1 MKRDTRNT
9 ATSLGE
15 LDYVVL
21 TCYIALVMVGWLMI
35 YSASYSLNASAS
47 FFDLSN
53 IAGKQMLFIVFCAVM
68 LFFIQMSDWTFW
80 RTLAFPIY
88 LFSLVLLAG
97 TIVFGREVNG
107 ANAWYQFGGF
117 SFQPSEIAKF
127 STCLAIAS
135 YLSAT
140 GVTLR
145 ETKSRLY
152 AIGLFMVPVLIIL
165 LQKDTGSAL
174 VFFSFLLVLFR
185 EGLPS
190 GWYVLGFG
198 TALMVI
204 LGLMYPAPYV
214 STTLILLATARIAWE
229 YQNKRPWWLV
239 LAALIPVAIWWPEIT
254 AWLWGLGVEQGLF
267 AAPTEPAAS
276 GAEPMAAP
284 LHPAWIMA
292 LPLVYFGVVFLKS
305 YLRKN
310 SLIQRKL
317 QLIGL
322 VTFLACSQVFLAGF
336 AYSLM
341 APHQQQRI
349 RIWLNPAEAATDA
362 RGSAYNLLHSKMAIG
377 SGGLLGKGPLQ
388 GNMTKLKY
396 VPEQSTDFIFCT
408 VGEEHGFVGVL
419 GVVGLFFVL
428 LIRITQIAERQRSNF
443 SRVYAYGVAG
453 VIFVHVIVNIG
464 MTMGLFPIIGIPL
477 PFISYGGSSLIGF
490 TLLIG
495 VLLKLDS
502 HRNLA

>member
-1 MKRDTRNT
+1 MKDFKNT
-9 ATSLGE
+9 ATGIQE
-15 LDYVVL
+15 LDYVLL
-21 TCYIALVMVGWLMI
+21 TCYIALAMVGWVMI
-35 YSASYSLNASAS
+35 YSASMGTGTAGQI
-47 FFDLSN
+47 FDLEN
-53 IAGKQMLFIVFCAVM
+53 NAGKQMFFIVFCAVIF
-68 LFFIQMSDWTFW
+68 FFIQMSDWTFW
-80 RTLAFPIY
+80 RTLAIPIY
-88 LFSLVLLAG
+88 LVSLVLLAG

-117 SFQPSEIAKF
+117 SFQPSEVVKF
-127 STCLAIAS
+127 STCLAIAG

-145 ETKSRLY
+145 DTKSRLY
-152 AIGLFMVPVLIIL
+152 AAALFLLPALIIL

-174 VFFSFLLVLFR
+174 VFFSFVLVMYR

-190 GWYVLGFG
+190 GWYALGFG

-204 LGLMYPAPYV
+204 LGLMFPAAEVAAALMLVAGMRIV
-214 STTLILLATARIAWE
+214 SE
-229 YQNKRPWWLV
+229 HQNTRPWWVVLFLLV
-239 LAALIPVAIWWPEIT
+239 PITFWWEDISTWVWKLTSEYALDKPVSGETPASSPIGP
-254 AWLWGLGVEQGLF
+254 LWV
-267 AAPTEPAAS
+267 
-276 GAEPMAAP
+276 
-284 LHPAWIMA
+284 MA
-292 LPLVYFGVVFLKS
+292 LPLVFIVVVFLKS

-310 SLIQRKL
+310 NLIQRKL

-322 VTFLACSQVFLAGF
+322 VLGLACGMVFLAEFG
-336 AYSLM
+336 YSLM

-349 RIWLNPAEAATDA
+349 RIWLNPSEASSDA

-377 SGGLLGKGPLQ
+377 SGGFFGKGPLN

-428 LIRITQIAERQRSNF
+428 LYRITQIAERQRSNF
-443 SRVYAYGVAG
+443 SRIYAYGVAG
-453 VIFVHVIVNIG
+453 VIFVHVIINIG

-490 TLLIG
+490 TFMIG

-502 HRNLA
+502 RRNLA

>member
-1 MKRDTRNT
+1 MRGNKDT
-9 ATSLGE
+9 ATSIGD
-15 LDYVVL
+15 LDYIVL
-21 TCYIALVMVGWLMI
+21 TCYVALVMAGWLMI
-35 YSASYSLNASAS
+35 YSASYSSNASQQ
-47 FFDLSN
+47 FFDLSST
-53 IAGKQMLFIVFCAVM
+53 AGKQLVFIIICSVM
-68 LFFIQMSDWTFW
+68 LFFIQMSDWVFW

-88 LFSLVLLAG
+88 LVSLVLLAG

-127 STCLAIAS
+127 STCLAIAG

-145 ETKSRLY
+145 DTKTRIY
-152 AIGLFMVPVLIIL
+152 AAGLFLIPVLIIL

-174 VFFSFLLVLFR
+174 VFFSFVLVLYR

-190 GWYVLGFG
+190 GWYALGFG

-204 LGLMYPAPYV
+204 LGLMFPAANV
-214 STTLILLATARIAWE
+214 AAALLLLGSLRIIWE
-229 YQNKRPWWLV
+229 YQNARPWWIV
-239 LAALIPVAIWWPEIT
+239 LLLLIPVTIWWQEISIW
-254 AWLWGLGVEQGLF
+254 AWGMINGVPAVETP
-267 AAPTEPAAS
+267 ATEGSSADAQTAAS
-276 GAEPMAAP
+276 P
-284 LHPAWIMA
+284 LNPLWIMA
-292 LPLVYFGVVFLKS
+292 LPLLFLLVVFLKS

-310 SLIQRKL
+310 SLIQRRL
-317 QLIGL
+317 QLIAL
-322 VTFLACSQVFLAGF
+322 VLTLACGQVFLANF

-349 RIWLNPAEAATDA
+349 RIWLNPSEAASDA

-377 SGGLLGKGPLQ
+377 SGGFLGKGPMN

-419 GVVGLFFVL
+419 GIVGLFFVL
-428 LIRITQIAERQRSNF
+428 LYRITQVAERQRSNF
-443 SRVYAYGVAG
+443 SRIYAYGVAG
-453 VIFVHVIVNIG
+453 VIFVHFIVNIG

-490 TLLIG
+490 TLMIG

>member
-1 MKRDTRNT
+1 MKGFKNT
-9 ATSLGE
+9 ATGIQE
-15 LDYVVL
+15 LDYVLL
-21 TCYIALVMVGWLMI
+21 TCYIALVMVGWVMI
-35 YSASYSLNASAS
+35 YSASGAASAGQI
-47 FFDLSN
+47 FDLEN
-53 IAGKQMLFIVFCAVM
+53 TAGKQLFFIVFCTVIF
-68 LFFIQMSDWTFW
+68 FFIQMSDWTFW
-80 RTLAFPIY
+80 RTLAIPIY
-88 LFSLVLLAG
+88 LVSLVLLAG
-97 TIVFGREVNG
+97 AIVLGREVNG

-117 SFQPSEIAKF
+117 SFQPSEIVKF
-127 STCLAIAS
+127 STSLAIAG

-145 ETKSRLY
+145 DTKSRIY
-152 AIGLFMVPVLIIL
+152 TAGLFLIPVLIIL

-174 VFFSFLLVLFR
+174 VFFSFVLVMYR

-190 GWYVLGFG
+190 GWYALGFG

-204 LGLMYPAPYV
+204 LGLMFPAAQVAAVLMLIAGFRIV
-214 STTLILLATARIAWE
+214 SE
-229 YQNKRPWWLV
+229 HQNSRPWWIV
-239 LAALIPVAIWWPEIT
+239 LALLVPITFWWNAISTWTGALINEFVLGNTLPEE
-254 AWLWGLGVEQGLF
+254 AKSPLG
-267 AAPTEPAAS
+267 
-276 GAEPMAAP
+276 P
-284 LHPAWIMA
+284 LWIMA
-292 LPLVYFGVVFLKS
+292 LPLLFLVVVFLKS

-317 QLIGL
+317 QLVAL
-322 VTFLACSQVFLAGF
+322 VLGLACGMVFLAEFG
-336 AYSLM
+336 YSLM

-349 RIWLNPAEAATDA
+349 RIWLNPSEASSDA

-377 SGGLLGKGPLQ
+377 AGGFFGKGPLN

-428 LIRITQIAERQRSNF
+428 LYRITQIAERQRSNF
-443 SRVYAYGVAG
+443 SRIYAYGVAG
-453 VIFVHVIVNIG
+453 VIFVHVIINIG

-490 TLLIG
+490 TLMIG

-502 HRNLA
+502 RRNLA

>member
-1 MKRDTRNT
+1 MRRGFKNT
-9 ATSLGE
+9 ATSIGE
-15 LDYVVL
+15 LDYTVL

-35 YSASYSLNASAS
+35 YSASYSSSAS
-47 FFDLSN
+47 HQFFDLGN
-53 IAGKQMLFIVFCAVM
+53 IAGKQLFFIILCAVM

-88 LFSLVLLAG
+88 LFSLILLAG

-107 ANAWYQFGGF
+107 ANAWYQFGGV

-127 STCLAIAS
+127 STCLAVAS

-152 AIGLFMVPVLIIL
+152 AIGLFMLPVIIIL

-174 VFFSFLLVLFR
+174 VFFSFLLVLYR

-190 GWYVLGFG
+190 GWYALGFG

-204 LGLMYPAPYV
+204 LGLMYPAPNV
-214 STTLILLATARIAWE
+214 SAALMLLAAARIVWE
-229 YQNKRPWWLV
+229 FQNKRPWW
-239 LAALIPVAIWWPEIT
+239 IPLLLLFPLAIWWQEIT
-254 AWLWGLGVEQGLF
+254 TWIWGMAVEYQFLPPAAEAESADSTDT
-267 AAPTEPAAS
+267 AAPWS
-276 GAEPMAAP
+276 P
-284 LHPAWIMA
+284 LWIMA
-292 LPLVYFGVVFLKS
+292 LPLAYLVVVFLKS

-310 SLIQRKL
+310 NLVQRKL
-317 QLIGL
+317 QLITV
-322 VTFLACSQVFLAGF
+322 VTGLACAQVFLAGF

-388 GNMTKLKY
+388 GNMTKLRY

-408 VGEEHGFVGVL
+408 IGEEHGFVGVL

-428 LIRITQIAERQRSNF
+428 LFRITQIAERQRSNF
-443 SRVYAYGVAG
+443 SRIYAYGVAG
-453 VIFVHVIVNIG
+453 VIFVHVIINVG